1 MNFWK
6 GLRHMNQNNIQS
18 YQAVQN
24 HLKKSNTDIVEII
37 GIITTLII
45 TKDVFKK
52 NLEVKEFLSNALG
65 VDFPSYVIRSRTLM
79 AARTSRLLF
88 TVDEEK
94 LYELKNKIF
103 TYIKNND
110 ILDEKNMS
118 NVKKTK
124 KKNENQKLEKWL
136 KGL

>member
-18 YQAVQN
+18 CQTVQN
-24 HLKKSNTDIVEII
+24 HLKKNNTDIVEII

-52 NLEVKEFLSNALG
+52 NLEVKEFLSNVLG
-65 VDFPSYVIRSRTLM
+65 IDFPSYVMRSRTLM

-88 TVDEEK
+88 TVDEDS

-103 TYIKNND
+103 TYIKNID
-110 ILDEKNMS
+110 MLDEKNMS

>member
-1 MNFWK
+1 
-6 GLRHMNQNNIQS
+6 MNQNNIQS